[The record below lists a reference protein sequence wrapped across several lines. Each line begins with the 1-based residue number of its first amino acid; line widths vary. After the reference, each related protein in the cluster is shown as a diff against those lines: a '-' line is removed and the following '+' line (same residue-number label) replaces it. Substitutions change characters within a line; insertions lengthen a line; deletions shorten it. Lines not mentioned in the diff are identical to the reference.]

1 MVGSRGGGGW
11 GIRDIR
17 LPVDGGEQRGRRV
30 GDLRRRHVVCV
41 DSGEQRGRRVGD
53 QRRDAT
59 IGVDGGVQR
68 GRRVVDLWQNR
79 APKYCGCLQ

>member
-1 MVGSRGGGGW
+1 VGERTDHGHQVRMDHGRGSV
-11 GIRDIR
+11 
-17 LPVDGGEQRGRRV
+17 LVDG
-30 GDLRRRHVVCV
+30 
-41 DSGEQRGRRVGD
+41 GEQRGRRVGD